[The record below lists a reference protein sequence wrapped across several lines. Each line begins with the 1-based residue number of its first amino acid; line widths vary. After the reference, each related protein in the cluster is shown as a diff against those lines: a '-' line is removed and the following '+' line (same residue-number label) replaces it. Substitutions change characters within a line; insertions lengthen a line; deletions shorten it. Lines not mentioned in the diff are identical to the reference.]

1 MAAFTS
7 PFLAALPAAAR
18 RELLDRAARVTASS
32 EAWLR
37 EFPIVK
43 RPSVTAACGL
53 ISAVALPGAGLAEL
67 DVLTR
72 WWLWIF
78 GVDDVFD
85 DPAVPDERV
94 AAWADRFVADV
105 PADPGDGDR
114 LRAAL
119 GSVHRD
125 LARYPLH
132 APMADR
138 WRAGM
143 AGVVRGMQRERRWSA
158 GGPPTFEEY
167 LDTAMTTIAVRPYTV
182 TACVLAGEP
191 AAVAAFDALDPLID
205 AAARCFRLA
214 NDLRSEARERHEGTV
229 NAVTLL
235 SGGSAARDRLRAICL
250 ADLDRLDAARHAAP
264 PALATLTRFLWA
276 HTAFVWDMY
285 QVGDYD
291 TISTLLRS

>member
-1 MAAFTS
+1 MAAFTNR
-7 PFLAALPAAAR
+7 FLDALSTTER
-18 RELLDRAARVTASS
+18 RELLDRAATVAVSS
-32 EAWLR
+32 DAWLW

-43 RPSVTAACGL
+43 RPSVTAACSL
-53 ISAVALPGAGLAEL
+53 ISVVALPGAGLAEL
-67 DVLTR
+67 GLLTR

-85 DPAVPDERV
+85 DPAVPEDRIADWAGRFT
-94 AAWADRFVADV
+94 AA
-105 PADPGDGDR
+105 ADPGDRDR

-119 GSVHRD
+119 GSIQRD
-125 LARYPLH
+125 LARYPLF
-132 APMADR
+132 APMAER

-143 AGVVRGMQRERRWSA
+143 AGVVRGMLVERRWST
-158 GGPPTFEEY
+158 GEPPSFEEY
-167 LDTAMTTIAVRPYTV
+167 LDTATTTIAVRPYTV

-191 AAVAAFDALDPLID
+191 GAVAAFDALDPLI
-205 AAARCFRLA
+205 ATAARCFRLA
-214 NDLRSEARERHEGTV
+214 NGLRSEARERDEGTV

-235 SGGSAARDRLRAICL
+235 SGDNTARDRLRATCL

-285 QVGDYD
+285 QIGDYE